1 MARSSHSFLESMKH
15 DFRLAGLLTYLCL
28 LLPSRLMIIGSGWR
42 IKVNSIHEDEA
53 HSNGTVQDSHLI
65 PFSSVSSLVWEVSE
79 QDFAKVEKIFEKAR
93 LRMWKLKDFSSGEES
108 PFFGALFVSE

>member
-1 MARSSHSFLESMKH
+1 MKH
-15 DFRLAGLLTYLCL
+15 DFRLAGLLTYLSL

-42 IKVNSIHEDEA
+42 IKVNSIREDEV

-93 LRMWKLKDFSSGEES
+93 LRMWKLRIFQVVKNRHSLGHFLCPNEN
-108 PFFGALFVSE
+108 V

>member
-1 MARSSHSFLESMKH
+1 MKH
-15 DFRLAGLLTYLCL
+15 DFRLAGLLTYLGLLCL
-28 LLPSRLMIIGSGWR
+28 PTFMFIGSGWR
-42 IKVNSIHEDEA
+42 IKVNSIREDEV